1 MLVDWPNSII
11 TGGCSDQIQS
21 VQMATLSTRDHPP
34 LHALVVEPLR
44 DCRIDRSAAR
54 TFIVLSEEHLRRI
67 LKTYFLYYHNSRPH
81 QALDQN
87 APIPRTVESG
97 KKGPVIT
104 IPEVGGLH
112 HRYQR
117 AA

>member
-1 MLVDWPNSII
+1 MAWPRRSPDQTSSQASPTIEADHHVRAWPEGTLLLVAYR
-11 TGGCSDQIQS
+11 TGWWSPSGQTKD
-21 VQMATLSTRDHPP
+21 ANGNGPP
-34 LHALVVEPLR
+34 ARYYVFCVVWL
-44 DCRIDRSAAR
+44 
-54 TFIVLSEEHLRRI
+54 
-67 LKTYFLYYHNSRPH
+67 YHNSRPH

-97 KKGPVIT
+97 KKGPIIS